1 VTFSILF
8 VCTGNLCRS
17 PAAERV
23 LRHELEVADVED
35 VLVESAGARAVV
47 GEPMSPPMAA
57 LVSDYGA
64 APDDF
69 RARQLTAPMLLK
81 SDLVIGMS
89 SAHRTAAVTFAPRVV
104 QRAFVLGELARML
117 AIVDAEAIT
126 AEAGAPDAAAD
137 RLSAMV
143 TLARRHRTPGLDLED
158 DVIDP
163 IGQSD
168 EVYARSFQQI
178 IQGLRPLI
186 RLTTTAGS

>member
-1 VTFSILF
+1 LTFKILF
-8 VCTGNLCRS
+8 VCSGNLCRS

-23 LRHELEVADVED
+23 LRHELEAAEVED

-47 GEPMSPPMAA
+47 GEPMSAPMAA

-64 APDDF
+64 VPDDF
-69 RARQLTAPMLLK
+69 RARQLTPLMVRH

-89 SAHRTAAVTFAPRVV
+89 SAHRTAAVTLAPPVV

-117 AIVDAEAIT
+117 AQVDAKAIT
-126 AEAGAPDAAAD
+126 AEAGTSDGAAD
-137 RLSAMV
+137 RLAAMV
-143 TLARRHRTPGLDLED
+143 ALARRHRAPGLDLED
-158 DVIDP
+158 DVVDP

-178 IQGLRPLI
+178 LRGLGPLI
-186 RLTTTAGS
+186 RLATTAES